1 MRLVPVL
8 SHDSSSGK
16 TAAGSGRSMAN
27 LADENA
33 MVPDREPARRR
44 RHAELRRRA

>member
-1 MRLVPVL
+1 
-8 SHDSSSGK
+8 
-16 TAAGSGRSMAN
+16 MAN

-44 RHAELRRRA
+44 HAELRRRGPNARWPAG